1 MYTRKD
7 FAVFFFALLIFL
19 SVTNGEFTWHFR
31 DFVLTKYDKEMLD
44 SIERR
49 DMGLGLIGSFGGKDD
64 DSERI
69 INKPAIFIHGTT
81 IRAAIFLQSRKYFMD
96 RGYKSGELYATTYG
110 DGGLTSFFY
119 KTMNCEDVI
128 NVRNFIKIVSE
139 YTNSTVNVL
148 GYSMGTPITRKA
160 ILGGK
165 CVDTDEDLGEPITH
179 LVDTY
184 IALAGVGFGLE
195 TCNFLEDI
203 YPSCNLVNGMHCK
216 SKFLNNLNSQPTKF
230 EGINTHAI
238 YSDQDY
244 LIGKD
249 CCGNICPELNHANM
263 THKRNFNDHGTI
275 VFNSLDL
282 QYKLFTNIE
291 EEESSSFIF

>member
-1 MYTRKD
+1 MKIKNCFIT
-7 FAVFFFALLIFL
+7 FTPILLSLLTI
-19 SVTNGEFTWHFR
+19 TKGEFTKHFR
-31 DFVLTKYDKEMLD
+31 DYVIQNFNQSILD
-44 SIERR
+44 MIERR
-49 DMGLGLIGSFGGKDD
+49 DMGLALLGSFGGKLD

-81 IRAAIFLQSRKYFMD
+81 LRAGVFLQQRNYFLN
-96 RGYKSGELYATTYG
+96 RGYNNGELYATTYG
-110 DGGLTSFFY
+110 DGGLTSFGY
-119 KTMNCEDVI
+119 KTMNCHDVKV
-128 NVRNFIKIVSE
+128 VRNLIIVVSQ

-165 CVDTDEDLGEPITH
+165 CVDTNEDLGAPLTDK
-179 LVDTY
+179 VDTY
-184 IALAGVGFGLE
+184 IALAGVAYGLE
-195 TCNFLEDI
+195 NCNYWEKI
-203 YPSCNLVNGMHCK
+203 YPSCNTINGMHCK
-216 SKFLNNLNSQPTKF
+216 SKFLSDLNSQPARF
-230 EGINTHAI
+230 EGRTSYAI

-263 THKRNFNDHGTI
+263 THKRNYNDHGTI

-282 QYKLFTNIE
+282 QYRLFTEMDE
-291 EEESSSFIF
+291 E